1 MKEEFTIG
9 VVGVCGSGKSSLV
22 DGLAAH
28 GYVARHIAQE
38 HSYVPDMWQRLTNPA
53 ILIYLQVS
61 YDNTLKRKNFRW
73 TEQEYQ
79 EQIRRI
85 QHAIDH
91 ADIIIET
98 DQYSPDDILQIVLD
112 QLN

>member
-1 MKEEFTIG
+1 MKEEFIIG

-28 GYVARHIAQE
+28 GYIVRHIAQE

-61 YDNTLKRKNFRW
+61 YANTLKRKNFRW

-91 ADIIIET
+91 ADIIIKT
-98 DQYSPDDILQIVLD
+98 DQYSPDEILQIVLD